1 LSRLEAVP
9 VEHCPE
15 ASAVILAHPGGFS
28 LCYSGDCRPSRRL
41 AAAARGVQVL
51 VHEAT
56 FADDLRQHAE
66 RKRHSTVSEALRV
79 SGDARAGATILTHFS
94 QRYPKAVGRVG
105 DPREGK
111 AEENGEKRHASD
123 GSVACAFDGMRVRW
137 DALGKLTETARAVDA
152 ALEAAEVEAAEARGE
167 DA

>member
-1 LSRLEAVP
+1 MLQRGLP
-9 VEHCPE
+9 P
-15 ASAVILAHPGGFS
+15 
-28 LCYSGDCRPSRRL
+28 L
-41 AAAARGVQVL
+41 AAAAPRRAAQVL

-56 FADDLRQHAE
+56 FADDLRQPAA
-66 RKRHSTVSEALRV
+66 RKRPATVSEALRV

-105 DPREGK
+105 DPREGE
-111 AEENGEKRHASD
+111 AEENGEKRQTSD

>member
-1 LSRLEAVP
+1 M
-9 VEHCPE
+9 EHCPE
-15 ASAVILAHPGGFS
+15 ASAVILAGSGGFS

-94 QRYPKAVGRVG
+94 QRYPKAVGRVS

-111 AEENGEKRHASD
+111 AEENGEKRHTSD

>member
-1 LSRLEAVP
+1 M
-9 VEHCPE
+9 
-15 ASAVILAHPGGFS
+15 ILAGSGGFS

-94 QRYPKAVGRVG
+94 QRYPKAVGTTRVS
-105 DPREGK
+105 DPREGE
-111 AEENGEKRHASD
+111 AEENFSGEKRRTFDGS